1 MANFLGST
9 EAPWVDAPLHAVS
22 HAENNCMPQD
32 ETRSSLKD
40 FDTKASILYLVSMST
55 FWILTVATGKCD
67 RCALCKHE
75 TCSAWRLPYWTLA
88 AHIY

>member
-40 FDTKASILYLVSMST
+40 FDTKASHPLPGIHVDVLDP
-55 FWILTVATGKCD
+55 D
-67 RCALCKHE
+67 RGY
-75 TCSAWRLPYWTLA
+75 R
-88 AHIY
+88 

>member
-1 MANFLGST
+1 MCFHAGNVWGGWPTSWAAQ
-9 EAPWVDAPLHAVS
+9 APPWTDAPLYAGA

-55 FWILTVATGKCD
+55 FWILTVATGRCD
-67 RCALCKHE
+67 RHALRKHE
-75 TCSAWRLPYWTLA
+75 TCCA
-88 AHIY
+88 